1 MSLLFGRLELDRRIM
16 KNTETK
22 KDPTLAGPA
31 SNNEEPSTS
40 DGQANNGLDSGR
52 DRGACN
58 FKVRL
63 TCVYKD

>member
-1 MSLLFGRLELDRRIM
+1 MSLLFGRLELDSRKM
-16 KNTETK
+16 KNTEAK
-22 KDPTLAGPA
+22 KDPTPAGPA
-31 SNNEEPSTS
+31 SNNEEPSS
-40 DGQANNGLDSGR
+40 DGLANNGLDSGR